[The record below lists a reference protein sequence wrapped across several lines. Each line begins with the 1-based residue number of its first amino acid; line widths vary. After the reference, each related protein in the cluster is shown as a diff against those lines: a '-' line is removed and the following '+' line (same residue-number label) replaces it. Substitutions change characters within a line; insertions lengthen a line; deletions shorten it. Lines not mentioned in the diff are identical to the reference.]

1 MFLSKLKL
9 ERKQKLKKIQKSGRN
24 NLGRITVRHK
34 GKGHKKA
41 LRTINWT
48 KSYNSSI
55 LIGTFYNPNQN
66 NMLYQF
72 VNSHSLETFFQP
84 AVSGVSFLNSFTENN
99 SNYSLSRFLL
109 SDFSIGE
116 KCNNLGSKK
125 ISDKNQSIYSRAGGS
140 YSTILQRYTWVKN
153 YMLVELSSGEQKLFL
168 NSEKAQK
175 GAVLGH
181 TSAYDTIKTAGR
193 NRWLGKRPTVR
204 GVAMNPIDHPH
215 GGGEGKTSG
224 GRPSVSPWG
233 RLTKNVKTKKN
244 KRSLWK
250 IFHSRHNTK

>member
-1 MFLSKLKL
+1 
-9 ERKQKLKKIQKSGRN
+9 
-24 NLGRITVRHK
+24 
-34 GKGHKKA
+34 
-41 LRTINWT
+41 
-48 KSYNSSI
+48 
-55 LIGTFYNPNQN
+55 
-66 NMLYQF
+66 MLYQF

-193 NRWLGKRPTVR
+193 NR
-204 GVAMNPIDHPH
+204 
-215 GGGEGKTSG
+215 
-224 GRPSVSPWG
+224 
-233 RLTKNVKTKKN
+233 
-244 KRSLWK
+244 
-250 IFHSRHNTK
+250 